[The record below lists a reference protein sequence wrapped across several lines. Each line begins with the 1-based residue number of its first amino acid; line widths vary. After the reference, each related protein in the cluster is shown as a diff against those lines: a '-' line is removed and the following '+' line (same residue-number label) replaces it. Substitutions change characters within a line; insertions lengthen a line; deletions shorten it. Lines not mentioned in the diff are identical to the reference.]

1 MSFVSR
7 RALLLVLLRHLVLV
21 SQELPPLELLIM
33 LLNELL
39 SSLLTLPMS
48 NRTVIL
54 QGIWRRWQG
63 RVTCR
68 RRQRWL
74 I

>member
-7 RALLLVLLRHLVLV
+7 CALLLVLLGHLVLM
-21 SQELPPLELLIM
+21 SQELLPLELLIM

-54 QGIWRRWQG
+54 QGIWR
-63 RVTCR
+63 
-68 RRQRWL
+68 
-74 I
+74 